1 MTTFI
6 SLDTAV
12 TAEAL
17 LAVHI
22 FGGALLALV
31 VLGVGL
37 TESRKL
43 SRSSDLPRRHQT
55 REFS

>member
-1 MTTFI
+1 MITIIT
-6 SLDTAV
+6 LDTAV

-22 FGGALLALV
+22 VGGALLALV

-37 TESRKL
+37 TEPRKFP
-43 SRSSDLPRRHQT
+43 RSDLSSRPRPP
-55 REFS
+55 EFS

>member
-1 MTTFI
+1 MTTLI
-6 SLDTAV
+6 TLDTAV

-17 LAVHI
+17 HAVHI
-22 FGGALLALV
+22 LGGALLALV

-37 TESRKL
+37 TEPRKL
-43 SRSSDLPRRHQT
+43 PRSSGSPHRHT

>member
-1 MTTFI
+1 MITIVT
-6 SLDTAV
+6 LDTAV

-22 FGGALLALV
+22 VGGALLALV

-37 TESRKL
+37 TEPRKFP
-43 SRSSDLPRRHQT
+43 RSDLPSRH
-55 REFS
+55 RPPEFS